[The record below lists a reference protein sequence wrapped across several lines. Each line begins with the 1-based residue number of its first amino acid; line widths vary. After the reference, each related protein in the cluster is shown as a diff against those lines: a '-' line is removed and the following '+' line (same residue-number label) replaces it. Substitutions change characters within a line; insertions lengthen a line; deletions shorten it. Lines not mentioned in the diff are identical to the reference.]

1 MRLPVAAILAHLE
14 LTALDRGEPDRTL
27 LDRAGRELLDRVL
40 LAWSARIPWESASRI
55 VRHQSPGAPEDY
67 ARGPE
72 RFFADALRFG
82 SGGTCFESNGALL
95 ALLEALGFTARIVF
109 CDMDD
114 DDVTDP
120 HCALIVALDGESWL
134 ADVGY
139 PIPAALRLDPT
150 APTSVETPV
159 YRYTAEPLESG
170 EWEVR
175 RTSGSWGGFCF
186 RVRPAAID
194 PAAFQARLVRDHG
207 PDGLFL
213 EEVILH
219 RVDGDQVWYFS
230 EHRGLVRRTAG
241 REDPLHITDLARPHL
256 DAVLSRFFRVDRAL
270 IRAALT
276 RTPLD
281 GGR

>member
-1 MRLPVAAILAHLE
+1 MPLPLDAILAHLE
-14 LTALDRGEPDRTL
+14 LTAPDHRVPDRTL
-27 LDRAGRELLDRVL
+27 LNRVL

-55 VRHQSPGAPEDY
+55 ARHQSPGAPEDY

-82 SGGTCFESNGALL
+82 TGGTCFESNGALL
-95 ALLEALGFTARIVF
+95 ALLAELGFAARIVF

-114 DDVTDP
+114 GHVDP
-120 HCALIVALDGESWL
+120 HCALIVDLDGESYL

-139 PIPAALRLDPT
+139 PIPAALRLDPATST
-150 APTSVETPV
+150 AVETPV
-159 YRYTAEPLESG
+159 YRYTAEPLATG
-170 EWEVR
+170 QWEVR
-175 RTSGSWGGFCF
+175 RASGSWGGFCF
-186 RVRPAAID
+186 RVKPAAVD
-194 PAAFQARLVRDHG
+194 PAAFWARLVRDHG

-213 EEVILH
+213 GEVILH

-230 EHRGLVRRTAG
+230 ERRGLVRRTTG
-241 REDPLHITDLARPHL
+241 REAPLFFTDLARPHL

>member
-1 MRLPVAAILAHLE
+1 MGLPVAAILAHLE
-14 LTALDRGEPDRTL
+14 LTALDRREPDRT
-27 LDRAGRELLDRVL
+27 LLDRVL

-55 VRHQSPGAPEDY
+55 VRRQSPGAPEDY

-82 SGGTCFESNGALL
+82 SGGTCFESNGALC
-95 ALLEALGFTARIVF
+95 ALLAELGFSARIVF

-114 DDVTDP
+114 GHVDP

-139 PIPAALRLDPT
+139 PIPAALRLDPA
-150 APTSVETPV
+150 APTAVEPPV

-219 RVDGDQVWYFS
+219 RVDGNQVWYFS
-230 EHRGLVRRTAG
+230 EHRGLVRRTVG
-241 REDPLHITDLARPHL
+241 REDPLLITDLARPHL

-276 RTPLD
+276 RSPLEN
-281 GGR
+281 GR